1 MNPSVLLLA
10 DGRFP
15 VGGHAYSAGVESA
28 VDVGDVRDLASLER
42 YLDGRLSLGVVEA
55 AFAAAAVGST
65 GGRIDLLDD
74 EFDARVMSP
83 RLRAVS
89 RQLGRQFARASVAVW
104 PDAELARLAWSADG
118 PHQPVVLGVAVGVC
132 GGSDADAAA
141 VSMHHLAAAGLP
153 WNGRPGTL
161 VAAACTAGVRLR
173 GLDPL
178 AVAGVQ
184 ARALDR
190 HAPSANEVAGWSTS
204 SPDELPA
211 LGGTLTELLGE
222 RHGEWDARLFVA

>member
-15 VGGHAYSAGVESA
+15 AGGHAYSAGVESA

-141 VSMHHLAAAGLP
+141 VSMHHLAAA
-153 WNGRPGTL
+153 
-161 VAAACTAGVRLR
+161 ACTAGVRLL

>member
-132 GGSDADAAA
+132 GGSPADAA
-141 VSMHHLAAAGLP
+141 SISLHHLA
-153 WNGRPGTL
+153 
-161 VAAACTAGVRLR
+161 AAACTAGVRLL

>member
-15 VGGHAYSAGVESA
+15 AGGHACSAGVESA

-141 VSMHHLAAAGLP
+141 VSM
-153 WNGRPGTL
+153 
-161 VAAACTAGVRLR
+161 
-173 GLDPL
+173 
-178 AVAGVQ
+178 
-184 ARALDR
+184 
-190 HAPSANEVAGWSTS
+190 
-204 SPDELPA
+204 
-211 LGGTLTELLGE
+211 
-222 RHGEWDARLFVA
+222 

>member
-141 VSMHHLAAAGLP
+141 VSMHHLAAA
-153 WNGRPGTL
+153 
-161 VAAACTAGVRLR
+161 ACTAGVRLL

-190 HAPSANEVAGWSTS
+190 PAPSANEVAGWSTS

>member
-15 VGGHAYSAGVESA
+15 AGGHAYSAGVESA

-89 RQLGRQFARASVAVW
+89 RQLGRQCARASVAVW

-141 VSMHHLAAAGLP
+141 VSMHHLAAA
-153 WNGRPGTL
+153 
-161 VAAACTAGVRLR
+161 ACTAGVRLL

>member
-15 VGGHAYSAGVESA
+15 AGGHAYSAGVESA
-28 VDVGDVRDLASLER
+28 VDVGDVRDLATLER
-42 YLDGRLSLGVVEA
+42 YLDGRLATGAVEA
-55 AFAAAAVGST
+55 AFAAAAAAVGAT
-65 GGRIDLLDD
+65 GDRVDLLDA
-74 EFDARVMSP
+74 EFDARLMSP
-83 RLRAVS
+83 RLRTVS
-89 RQLGRQFARASVAVW
+89 RRLGRQFARAAVAVW

-132 GGSDADAAA
+132 GGSPADAA
-141 VSMHHLAAAGLP
+141 SISLHHLA
-153 WNGRPGTL
+153 
-161 VAAACTAGVRLR
+161 AAACTAGVRLL

-190 HAPSANEVAGWSTS
+190 HAPSTDEVTGWSTS
-204 SPDELPA
+204 SADELPA

>member
-141 VSMHHLAAAGLP
+141 VSMHHLAAA
-153 WNGRPGTL
+153 
-161 VAAACTAGVRLR
+161 ACTAGVRLL